1 MIMVGR
7 IHMIIA
13 WNIYLGKRNHLD
25 CNTEHYQYSVMLRG
39 LSQSTVMTQLFQD
52 DVYNDIQICIAKRL
66 YPRLLYPS
74 TDEQEAV
81 QPIHPN
87 I

>member
-13 WNIYLGKRNHLD
+13 CNIYLGKRNHLD

-52 DVYNDIQICIAKRL
+52 DV
-66 YPRLLYPS
+66 
-74 TDEQEAV
+74 
-81 QPIHPN
+81 
-87 I
+87 